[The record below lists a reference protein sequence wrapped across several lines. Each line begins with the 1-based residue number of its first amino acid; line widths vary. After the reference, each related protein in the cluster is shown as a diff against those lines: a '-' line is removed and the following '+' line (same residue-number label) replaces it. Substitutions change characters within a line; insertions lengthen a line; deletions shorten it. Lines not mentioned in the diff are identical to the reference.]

1 MRLEAAQEKWAKLA
15 AEIRRHDELY
25 YQLAEPEISDE
36 AYDALMRELE
46 ELETAH
52 PELRR
57 ADSPTQTVRESRDE
71 NFPAFTH
78 PSPMLSLS
86 NTYSFEELDAFF
98 DRVTKKLEDD
108 SPQAWSV
115 EPKVDGVALAL
126 HYREGRLHAAVT
138 RGDGTTGDDVTP
150 NVHRF
155 LNLPDALAE
164 PLSFELRGEAYMD
177 RARFAKLNEA
187 RERAGEEP
195 FANPRN
201 LTSGT
206 LKLLDG
212 REAAR
217 RGLSFVAHSV
227 VEHAF
232 GESHHAELERLEA
245 LGLPV
250 IPQRRVCKG
259 GEEVVDWIRKLDSMR
274 EELPFEIDGAVIK
287 LDALALRDELGSTSK
302 SPRWGIAFKYAAERA
317 ETRIQSIV
325 LQVGRTGAVTPIAEL
340 EPVQLSGTTVSRAT
354 LHNREE
360 IERKD
365 IRVGDRVLVQK
376 AGEIIPQVLEVLVE
390 RRDGSQKPFKFPKH
404 CPDCEEPLAESEG
417 EVAVRCVNP
426 ACPAQ
431 LFRRIT
437 HFASRGAL
445 DIEGLGG
452 KWVSILL
459 EEGLIASLP
468 DLYRLE
474 ADDLLQLDRMG
485 EKSAANLVT
494 ALETSK
500 SRPWRKKIFAL
511 GIRHVGEETARALAR
526 SFPDLESLRAAS
538 VEDLVEVPDVGEI
551 VAQAVTD
558 FFASK
563 TVAEEIEKLDEL
575 GFFEIGEEDTV
586 DAVSQDFAGKT
597 VVITGTLEN
606 YGRSE
611 LKDLLTNRGAKVTG
625 SVSKKTDLLI
635 AGEAAG
641 SKLKK
646 AEELGIEIWDE
657 PRLMSELDQA

>member
-1 MRLEAAQEKWAKLA
+1 MKYEEAQKRWDELA

-46 ELETAH
+46 ELEAAH
-52 PELRR
+52 PKLRR
-57 ADSPTQTVRESRDE
+57 PDSPSQTVRESRDE
-71 NFPAFTH
+71 NFPAFAH

-98 DRVTKKLEDD
+98 DRAAKGLEDD
-108 SPQAWSV
+108 SPKAWSV

-126 HYREGRLHAAVT
+126 HYREGRLQAAVT
-138 RGDGTTGDDVTP
+138 RGDGRTGDDVTP

-155 LNLPDALAE
+155 LNLPETLAE

-177 RARFAKLNEA
+177 RARFARLNEA

-227 VEHAF
+227 VEHEF
-232 GESHHAELERLEA
+232 GESHHAELDRLEA

-250 IPQRRVCKG
+250 IPQRRVCEG
-259 GEEVVDWIRKLDSMR
+259 REEVVDWIRKLDAMR
-274 EELPFEIDGAVIK
+274 DELPFEIDGAVIK
-287 LDALALRDELGSTSK
+287 LDALALRDTLGSTSK

-317 ETRIQSIV
+317 ETLIRRIA

-376 AGEIIPQVLEVLVE
+376 AGEIIPQVLEVLVD
-390 RRDGSQKPFKFPKH
+390 RRDGSQKSYRFPDR
-404 CPDCEEPLAESEG
+404 CPACAEPLAVSED

-474 ADDLLQLDRMG
+474 TEALLELDRMG
-485 EKSAANLVT
+485 EKSAANLIA
-494 ALETSK
+494 ALEASK
-500 SRPWRKKIFAL
+500 ARPWRKKIFAL

-526 SFPDLESLRAAS
+526 AFPDLGSLRSAAQ
-538 VEDLVEVPDVGEI
+538 EDLVEVPDVGEI
-551 VAQAVTD
+551 VAGSVAD
-558 FFASK
+558 FFASE
-563 TVAEEIEKLDEL
+563 VLSEEIDELVGL
-575 GFFEIGEEDTV
+575 GFFEVGEEERIE
-586 DAVSQDFAGKT
+586 AAPQDFAGKT

-606 YGRSE
+606 FGRSE
-611 LKDLLTNRGAKVTG
+611 LKELLTQRGAKVTG

-635 AGEAAG
+635 AGESAG
-641 SKLKK
+641 SKLAK
-646 AEELGIEIWDE
+646 AEDLGIEVWNE
-657 PRLMSELDQA
+657 ARLLSELDSA